1 MKLIM
6 DSDLTNKEN
15 LIECEDCGSIVEVN
29 KEDWQIGGYGLEYF
43 ECPKCHKRQYHS
55 MGIDIDENNI
65 EYPKHFDTNDG
76 YLETEENATNE
87 EITEL
92 CRKAIKEFK
101 ETKHIV
107 KMYLKNT
114 VVTVFDNV
122 EEQAYEVVVA
132 RKPYHTY
139 VPYKN

>member
-6 DSDLTNKEN
+6 DSNLINKKN
-15 LIECEDCGSIVEVN
+15 LIECEDCGSIVEVD
-29 KEDWQIGGYGLEYF
+29 KEDWQIGEYGLKYF
-43 ECPKCHKRQYHS
+43 ECPKCHKRQYNA

-76 YLETEENATNE
+76 YLETEENAIDE

-101 ETKHIV
+101 ETKQTV

-114 VVTVFDNV
+114 VVVVFDDKD
-122 EEQAYEVVVA
+122 ERAYEVIVA
-132 RKPYHTY
+132 RKPYNTY
-139 VPYKN
+139 VSYKN